1 MWNIF
6 LNLTS
11 SPNVLPETR
20 RKWQISPLQSF
31 PTMTNGCTAL
41 NPTGRECCW
50 ATRPLW
56 PDEAWLM
63 KEWKSGCEGI
73 QPQSHE
79 EVNGTPA
86 IAVWNTQ
93 AGGVSPILRHEKTEQ
108 TEEKVSLWRVSQPR
122 KLTSTPPLRFLRRS
136 HVFVL
141 CLYFSH
147 HMMNYSVLQPYS
159 KTTGNSLYVIQNN
172 MQTGERENLSVPL
185 CVCGLD
191 FKTKRVCDTGWV
203 TKTNPKG
210 KKWQNQ
216 VKAIKN
222 ENPFSLFTGFLSHL
236 CWCNRAVNW
245 TVQIMSQLTMS
256 QCAWLQAN
264 WGWGGRVG
272 AELLMA
278 VSKPQNERRNTNANV
293 NEITKT
299 SCRRSLVR
307 CVRATWH

>member
-31 PTMTNGCTAL
+31 PTMTNGRTAL

-63 KEWKSGCEGI
+63 KEWKGGCEGI

-122 KLTSTPPLRFLRRS
+122 KLTSTPPLRFLRPS
-136 HVFVL
+136 HASCYVCTL
-141 CLYFSH
+141 ATIWWIIQCCNLIAKQQETH
-147 HMMNYSVLQPYS
+147 CMWS
-159 KTTGNSLYVIQNN
+159 KIICRQESEKIWV
-172 MQTGERENLSVPL
+172 
-185 CVCGLD
+185 CVC
-191 FKTKRVCDTGWV
+191 
-203 TKTNPKG
+203 
-210 KKWQNQ
+210 
-216 VKAIKN
+216 
-222 ENPFSLFTGFLSHL
+222 
-236 CWCNRAVNW
+236 
-245 TVQIMSQLTMS
+245 
-256 QCAWLQAN
+256 
-264 WGWGGRVG
+264 VG
-272 AELLMA
+272 A
-278 VSKPQNERRNTNANV
+278 V
-293 NEITKT
+293 
-299 SCRRSLVR
+299 
-307 CVRATWH
+307 